1 MLKSANCSKFSLSFC
16 ILIYN
21 NGRVY
26 TAPYLSGSD
35 IFNFLLICFS
45 KMFSSLMPSEILS
58 NVEDCLSRSS
68 LKLSKHFY
76 QPGFIF
82 TFL

>member
-1 MLKSANCSKFSLSFC
+1 
-16 ILIYN
+16 
-21 NGRVY
+21 
-26 TAPYLSGSD
+26 
-35 IFNFLLICFS
+35 
-45 KMFSSLMPSEILS
+45 MFSSLMPSEILS